1 MKNEYIINDITK
13 EDLDILNREGIMFTT
28 MSVTYRKNRDYDTY
42 NIRIEGDKLYYYM
55 ALNSIRRM

>member
-1 MKNEYIINDITK
+1 MNNEYIINDITK
-13 EDLDILNREGIMFTT
+13 EDLDILDKEGIMFTI
-28 MSVTYRKNRDYDTY
+28 MGVTYKKNRDYDTY

>member
-1 MKNEYIINDITK
+1 MNNEYIINDVTK
-13 EDLDILNREGIMFTT
+13 EDLDILDREGIMFTI